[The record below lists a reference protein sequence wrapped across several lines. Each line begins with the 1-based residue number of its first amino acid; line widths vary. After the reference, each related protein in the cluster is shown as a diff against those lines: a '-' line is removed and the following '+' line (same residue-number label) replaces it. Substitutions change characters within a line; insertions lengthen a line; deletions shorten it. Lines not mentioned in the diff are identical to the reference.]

1 MNTLSEGL
9 LLKGQREWIADPS
22 PLKVIEKGRRTGIT
36 WAEAAD
42 DVLIASTNR
51 ADGGQH
57 VYYFPQAKDDA
68 IEYIETCAKWARAFD
83 KAAGT
88 IETGAWEEELGVL
101 LPRDDPDKGIQT
113 YKIAFPSGNRIVA
126 LSSAPSRARGKQGV
140 FVLDEAAFHPD
151 LSGVLKAVMATV
163 LRGGRVRVISTHN
176 GEDNPFNELIQEIR
190 SGRRAGTVHRY
201 PFEQAVR
208 DGMYRRICE
217 LGGERWTAEAEREWV
232 RKAYALYGDDAGEEL
247 DAVPQSGS
255 GTFLSGVLIESRMTA
270 GIPILRLE
278 FDDHFASL
286 GDAERTSA
294 VQAWLEDH
302 ADPLL
307 EGLDPGLDCSYGW
320 DFGRTGDL
328 SVFAPL
334 QEGRDLVRRAPFL
347 LEMRNVPFRQQEQIL
362 FHIVD
367 RLPRFRYGAHDGRG
381 NGQALAEYAWQR
393 YGQGRIAIV
402 MLSTE
407 WYREHMP
414 AFKASFE
421 DATIEIPR
429 DADVLRDLRSI
440 RMDKGVAK
448 VPDNAR
454 TTGTD
459 GKQRHGDAG
468 IALALADF
476 ASRQDAAPIEYRSTG
491 PRRSYGAD
499 LGVPIAPRR
508 MREVGFGAV
517 GGGPDL
523 GGF

>member
-1 MNTLSEGL
+1 MSTLSEGL

-22 PLKVIEKGRRTGIT
+22 PLKVMEKGRRTGIT

-68 IEYIETCAKWARAFD
+68 IEYVETSAKWARAFD
-83 KAAGT
+83 KAAGNV
-88 IETGAWEEELGVL
+88 EWGSWEEELGVI

-151 LSGVLKAVMATV
+151 LAGVLKAVMATV

-201 PFEQAVR
+201 DFGQAVR
-208 DGMYRRICE
+208 DGMYQRICE
-217 LGGERWTAEAEREWV
+217 LSGERWTPEGERQWV
-232 RKAYALYGDDAGEEL
+232 KDAYALYGDDAGEEL

-255 GTFLSGVLIESRMTA
+255 GTFLSGVLIESRMA
-270 GIPILRLE
+270 PAPVLRLH
-278 FDDHFASL
+278 FDDAFASL
-286 GDAERTSA
+286 SDTERASRC
-294 VQAWLEDH
+294 QAWLEDH

-307 EGLDPGLDCSYGW
+307 STLDPDLDHSYGW

-334 QEGRDLVRRAPFL
+334 EEGRDLVRRAPFL

-407 WYREHMP
+407 WYRDHMP

-421 DATIEIPR
+421 DATIEIPK
-429 DADVLRDLRSI
+429 DADVLRDLRSV
-440 RMDKGVAK
+440 RMEKGVAK

-459 GKQRHGDAG
+459 GKQRHGDAA

-476 ASRQDAAPIEYRSTG
+476 ASRQDAVPIEFRSTG

-499 LGVPIAPRR
+499 PGLPRAR
-508 MREVGFGAV
+508 GLRDVGFGTVA
-517 GGGPDL
+517 GGTDL